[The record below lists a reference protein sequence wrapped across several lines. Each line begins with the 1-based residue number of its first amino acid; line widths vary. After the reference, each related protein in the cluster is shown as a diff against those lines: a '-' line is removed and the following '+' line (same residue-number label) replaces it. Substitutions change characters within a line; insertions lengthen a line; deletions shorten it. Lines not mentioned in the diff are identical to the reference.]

1 MLEFPRDRFSS
12 QRSLQLILAIWLRKT
27 IYRKSFNSRQPSK
40 GYMWFTPLLDLNN
53 YFYSFLIVIYS
64 RMKSQKFTSFQIK
77 LNEEK

>member
-12 QRSLQLILAIWLRKT
+12 QRSLQLILAIWLRKPF
-27 IYRKSFNSRQPSK
+27 IVKVLIPDSQVK
-40 GYMWFTPLLDLNN
+40 DIWWFTPLLDLNN